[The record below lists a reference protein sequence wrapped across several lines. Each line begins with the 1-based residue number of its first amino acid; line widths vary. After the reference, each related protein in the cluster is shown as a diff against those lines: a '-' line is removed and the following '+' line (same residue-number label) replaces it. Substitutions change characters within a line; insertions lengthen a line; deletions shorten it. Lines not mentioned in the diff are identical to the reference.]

1 MVIIPPPFRGN
12 YVYQGLKPAVI
23 VLSEDNLEDSDL
35 FEEVK
40 KQEVLDHIEKKQLE
54 LNEKLKAKRA
64 ETDGKLAYTSL
75 AIFIISSEC
84 PSELASKGADTPIAI
99 RSPFSSKQD
108 NSSQANKRVK
118 IPPAI
123 QNRNEQS

>member
-1 MVIIPPPFRGN
+1 MILNDPPITLKVVGQKERNGLEGFLQKFEFWQFKKSDYYCIDGFPTEGMPGVVIIPPPFRGN

-54 LNEKLKAKRA
+54 LNEKLKAKRDLSAMPA
-64 ETDGKLAYTSL
+64 EK
-75 AIFIISSEC
+75 
-84 PSELASKGADTPIAI
+84 
-99 RSPFSSKQD
+99 
-108 NSSQANKRVK
+108 VK
-118 IPPAI
+118 
-123 QNRNEQS
+123 NTLG

>member
-1 MVIIPPPFRGN
+1 MPGVVIIPPPFRGN

-40 KQEVLDHIEKKQLE
+40 KQEVLEHIEKKQLE

-64 ETDGKLAYTSL
+64 LSAMPAEK
-75 AIFIISSEC
+75 
-84 PSELASKGADTPIAI
+84 
-99 RSPFSSKQD
+99 
-108 NSSQANKRVK
+108 VK
-118 IPPAI
+118 
-123 QNRNEQS
+123 NTLG